1 MDAVMYDMMM
11 ISSIVLLTIFKS
23 SNGVYIQKECEME
36 SSFQQTTDC
45 IIQQTR
51 NFIDEASNNARQN
64 QNDDLSEINVV
75 LKRDICSLQTE
86 LLIAQFTCYVPQYNN
101 CFDRNMAKFVN
112 GLIQTLVNDCN
123 GNVETYKMLKSDLL
137 PTKSETTSI
146 FATVW
151 KSLLP
156 ANLNKR
162 PTCSDEEFDSSL
174 TKKLFCV
181 NKYVRKLRLL
191 ASFESFPVNATIGD
205 KHISMCSI
213 IKDINASCLLS
224 DLCFTEKEMN
234 DIGTTMLLAYQTYI
248 EGLLQ
253 IVNEFGTIE
262 DAINQYAEKYA
273 FVVREVYEE
282 NGVNETREKD
292 NNLNM
297 IGHITNLTNLQ
308 DEVIRVF
315 DFLIKD
321 YEEDNACN
329 TLPIQTHPS
338 EISPKWFTVPL
349 IVLCVIFIFAILLH
363 RRNSGNM

>member
-1 MDAVMYDMMM
+1 MDAVMYDKMM
-11 ISSIVLLTIFKS
+11 ISSIVLLTILKS
-23 SNGVYIQKECEME
+23 SNGVHIPKECGME
-36 SSFQQTTDC
+36 SSFQQITDC
-45 IIQQTR
+45 IIQQTQ
-51 NFIDEASNNARQN
+51 NFIEEVSNNARQN
-64 QNDDLSEINVV
+64 QNDDLSETNV
-75 LKRDICSLQTE
+75 LFERYFCSLQTE
-86 LLIAQFTCYVPQYNN
+86 LLIDQFSCYVPQYKN

-146 FATVW
+146 FATVL

-156 ANLNKR
+156 ANLNSR
-162 PTCSDEEFDSSL
+162 PTCSDEEVDSSL

-181 NKYVRKLRLL
+181 NKYVRKLRSF
-191 ASFESFPVNATIGD
+191 ASVESFPVNATVGD
-205 KHISMCSI
+205 KHISMCSM
-213 IKDINASCLLS
+213 IKDINVSCLQS

-234 DIGTTMLLAYQTYI
+234 TIGTTMLLAYQTYI

-262 DAINQYAEKYA
+262 DAINQYAEKYD
-273 FVVREVYEE
+273 FVVREVCEE
-282 NGVNETREKD
+282 NRVNETREEE
-292 NNLNM
+292 NTLNM
-297 IGHITNLTNLQ
+297 IGQITNLTNLH

-315 DFLIKD
+315 DFLMKD